1 MRKKLMMMMIEGR
14 VRFTHQVGLRYG
26 VYTIQRT
33 WRMKRM
39 WRPSYQM
46 YAIAIGLCELVH
58 CMLSYSDDWTSLFSL

>member
-33 WRMKRM
+33 
-39 WRPSYQM
+39 
-46 YAIAIGLCELVH
+46 
-58 CMLSYSDDWTSLFSL
+58 